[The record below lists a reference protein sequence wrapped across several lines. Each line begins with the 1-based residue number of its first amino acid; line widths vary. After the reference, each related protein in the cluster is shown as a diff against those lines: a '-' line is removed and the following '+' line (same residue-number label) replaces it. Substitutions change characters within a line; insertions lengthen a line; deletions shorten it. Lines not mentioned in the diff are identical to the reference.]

1 MMFTPPVASRVGVAV
16 SCSCPPSVS
25 DLQLEHDELLTNGLR
40 SGLENRE
47 ISATTE
53 PDLRGRTVRGRQP
66 RHEALSEKKRE
77 NSSDLPHLG
86 LDPAHNRTGPDRGRK
101 RENGKSQK
109 PEKKAA
115 SRMVVLYRI
124 QS

>member
-1 MMFTPPVASRVGVAV
+1 MSAVRVRLPSVQSARLQRSSSAAPFAHPGTQLVGVRLR
-16 SCSCPPSVS
+16 SCSFS

-77 NSSDLPHLG
+77 NSSDLAIPG
-86 LDPAHNRTGPDRGRK
+86 LDPVG
-101 RENGKSQK
+101 
-109 PEKKAA
+109 
-115 SRMVVLYRI
+115 
-124 QS
+124 